1 MPMASLSRWTMSY
14 FTAALACLLLAQAMM
29 AVGFGYPSASL
40 ADPSTL
46 ILVHVVAIG
55 WLSLS
60 MAGALLQFVPV
71 LVARPLAFPRLAL
84 PALLLI
90 GVGLAGL
97 CGGLG
102 AVAGVLTLPAELL
115 PLAGLLLLAGFAC
128 LLLMLGGTMA
138 QVRPATLFSRFVLVG
153 LACLATTVLSGLAF
167 TFILSG
173 RLDGAPAAALLSGG
187 PSFHAALGLGGW
199 LSLTAF
205 GVSYKLFA
213 MFMMA
218 PEHQRWSTPFVLAC
232 ATLSLMLA
240 CGALIVLAGGGS
252 VGGLLLLVVTGLAA
266 ATLLYTGDIVALY
279 RARRRKALEINMLAS
294 MAAFATLLLC
304 AGLAPLLE
312 ALGGPADWAPAL
324 LFALAFGWL
333 SGLTLAQMV
342 KIVSFM
348 TWLEAFGPVLGRM
361 VTPRVSDL
369 VDARRAGGWL
379 VLYYLATGLGVA
391 GLALEE
397 GWIFRAAGQIGLVAT
412 LGIVFEFARIRR
424 LAEIAPDKR
433 PSAARPNLFLPQH
446 EERSLAHDRSRAG
459 FHPGA

>member
-14 FTAALACLLLAQAMM
+14 FAAALACLLLAEAMM
-29 AVGFGYPSASL
+29 AGGVGYPFASL

-90 GVGLAGL
+90 GVGLAVL
-97 CGGLG
+97 CSGFG
-102 AVAGVLTLPAELL
+102 AVAGVVALPAELL
-115 PLAGLLLLAGFAC
+115 PVAGLLLLAGFAC

-138 QVRPATLFSRFVLVG
+138 QLRPATLFSRFVMVG
-153 LACLATTVLSGLAF
+153 LASLAATVLSGLAF
-167 TFILSG
+167 AFILSG
-173 RLDGAPAAALLSGG
+173 RLDGAAAGALLPGG

-218 PEHQRWSTPFVLAC
+218 PEHQRRSTPFVLAC
-232 ATLSLMLA
+232 ATVSLTLA

-252 VGGLLLLVVTGLAA
+252 AGGLLVLVVTGLAV
-266 ATLLYTGDIVALY
+266 ATLLYTADIVVLY

-294 MAAFATLLLC
+294 MAAFATLVLC
-304 AGLAPLLE
+304 AGLAPLLDVFD
-312 ALGGPADWAPAL
+312 GPALRTPAL

-348 TWLEAFGPVLGRM
+348 TWLEAYGPVLGRM
-361 VTPRVSDL
+361 AAPRVSDL
-369 VDARRAGGWL
+369 VDPRRAGGWF
-379 VLYYLATGLGVA
+379 VLYYLAVGLGIT
-391 GLALEE
+391 GLAL
-397 GWIFRAAGQIGLVAT
+397 GAGQIFRAAGLLGLVAT
-412 LGIVFEFARIRR
+412 FGIVFEFVRIRR
-424 LAEIAPDKR
+424 LAEIAPEQR
-433 PSAARPNLFLPQH
+433 PPAARRNLFLPQP
-446 EERSLAHDRSRAG
+446 EERTLVHDPSRAG